1 MKMKSEERN
10 VRPLLPELKTR
21 LYRSAA
27 LLVEKFRAF
36 TARLIFIDRN
46 EL

>member
-1 MKMKSEERN
+1 MKMKNEEKN
-10 VRPLLPELKTR
+10 PLLPELKTR

-27 LLVEKFRAF
+27 ALVERIRAF
-36 TARLIFIDRN
+36 TSRLIFIDRN